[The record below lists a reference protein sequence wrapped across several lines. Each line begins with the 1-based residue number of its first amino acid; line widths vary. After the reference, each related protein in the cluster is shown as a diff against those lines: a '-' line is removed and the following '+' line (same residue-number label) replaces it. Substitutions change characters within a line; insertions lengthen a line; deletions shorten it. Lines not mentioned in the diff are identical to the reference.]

1 MATTFEGKFYE
12 ELGNFDSIFEAL
24 LKFKWVAQHE
34 G

>member
-1 MATTFEGKFYE
+1 VLMQIKRH
-12 ELGNFDSIFEAL
+12 LDLCWIKSKAL